1 METRGI
7 HLPGNQEAHV
17 KEWNVRAPQGDEVL
31 IKVKAA
37 ALCASDMSIY
47 KGNPLIP
54 GYPSGTFIVGHEPC
68 GIVAQAGPDVRGLRE
83 GDRVAVIAFT
93 SCGACDYCRTGEP
106 MLCAEMGVIGFTDHG
121 GDADYLVVPE
131 RMCLPLPDAVSDLVG
146 AISTDVLGNLYS
158 TMNEIALTAD
168 DLVAIAGCGPMGLA
182 GVLAAAARGATVV
195 AIDPIASRREKAVE
209 LGAQHTINP
218 EDGDPEEAIKQI
230 SPRGVDKAVDCS
242 ATNAGINTVLNI
254 AGNHGI
260 VAQIGEPGDK
270 PISINPSEQLIR
282 KKLTY
287 IGSWYF
293 KLTEWDEI
301 TDFMTAVG
309 NEKAEQIVSHT
320 YPLEEGAADEAF
332 RLFSEHKTL
341 KVVFTP

>member
-7 HLPGNQEAHV
+7 YLPGNKEAHV
-17 KEWNVRAPQGDEVL
+17 KEWTVSEPRGDDVL
-31 IKVKAA
+31 IQVKAA

-68 GIVAQAGPDVRGLRE
+68 GIVAQTGPDVRRVRE
-83 GDRVAVIAFT
+83 GDRVAIIAFT
-93 SCGACDYCRTGEP
+93 SCGDCDYCRTGEP
-106 MLCAEMGVIGFTDHG
+106 MLCAEMGVIGFTAHG

-131 RMCLPLPDAVSDLVG
+131 RMCLPLPDAVSDVVG

-158 TMNEIALTAD
+158 TMNELELSAD

-195 AIDPIASRREKAVE
+195 AIDPIDSRLQIARE
-209 LGAQHTINP
+209 LGAQYTINP
-218 EDGDPEEAIKQI
+218 DRTDPLAAVQEI
-230 SPRGVDKAVDCS
+230 SPGGVDKAVDCS
-242 ATNAGINTVLNI
+242 ATNGGINTVLNVT
-254 AGNHGI
+254 GNHGV

-270 PISINPSEQLIR
+270 PITINPSEQLIR

-287 IGSWYF
+287 LGSWYF

-301 TDFMTAVG
+301 IDFILKIG
-309 NEKAEQIVSHT
+309 NDKAERIVSHR
-320 YPLEEGAADEAF
+320 YRLEEEAASEGF